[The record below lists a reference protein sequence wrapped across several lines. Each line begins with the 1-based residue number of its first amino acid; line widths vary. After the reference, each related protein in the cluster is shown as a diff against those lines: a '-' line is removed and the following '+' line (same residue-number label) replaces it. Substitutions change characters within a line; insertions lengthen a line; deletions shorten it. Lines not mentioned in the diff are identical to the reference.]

1 MMWSRFNG
9 RPRPRPIEID
19 SGRGKTAFAL
29 LFLLVGCV
37 LVGLASGLLT
47 GYILWAS

>member
-1 MMWSRFNG
+1 MTASHFNR

-19 SGRGKTAFAL
+19 GGRGKAALTL